1 MLTILQA
8 MQQAATLYD
17 RGRWDQAEQ
26 LCRTILNSQA
36 DHFQALSLLGIIAA
50 QTRRT
55 QEAAD
60 LLRRAVAVK
69 PDDATAA
76 SNYSKVLTELDRF
89 DDALLSY
96 ERLLKLKP
104 DYAEGYNSRGVV
116 LQKLKRPAEALASHE
131 QALKLKPDYA
141 QAYYNRGV
149 VLRALNRPQEALMSY
164 ERALAIRPDY
174 AEGYNNRGVL
184 LQELGRPLEALHSY
198 ERALAIKPDDAE
210 VYSNRANA
218 LQALGRLE
226 DALASYDRALAL
238 NPQYSEAHG
247 NRGNVLREL
256 ERFDEALTSYE
267 RALAIKPDYAEVHNN
282 RGVVLQKLERP
293 EQALRSYERALEI
306 KPNDVEV
313 HGNLGNALVRLRRW
327 QEALDS
333 YGRALEIKP
342 DQRWLHGNW
351 LHARMQLCEWR
362 DLDSHITRLLREV
375 AQAKKAVLPFYAL
388 ALTDSLALQQQAART
403 WVNDSTSV
411 NPLLPPIPKRQR
423 PGKIR
428 LGYYSADYHN
438 HATAY
443 LSAGLFEQHD
453 RSRFELIAFSFGP
466 PQHDDMRRR
475 LTAAFDRFVDVRRR
489 SDQEVAQLSRELQID
504 IAVDL
509 KGFTEDARTG
519 IFSHRAAPVQV
530 GYLGYPGT
538 MAATYIDYLIAD
550 LTLIPP
556 ESRQHYTEKIAYLP
570 HSYQAN
576 DRKRQ
581 IGDRN
586 FTREELG
593 LPPTGFVFCCF
604 NNAYKITP
612 DTFDVW
618 MRIVKRVEGSVLWL
632 LADSET
638 AAVNLRREAEVR
650 GVRGARLVFAPRMPL
665 AEHLARQRAA
675 DLFLDTYPYNAHT
688 TASDALW
695 TGLPVLT
702 RSGESFAARVAASL
716 LRAAGVPELIT
727 TTPEAYETLAR
738 ELAADPRRL
747 AQLTERLRGT
757 RLEVPLFDT
766 ELFTRHLEDA
776 YVQMYERS
784 IRGLSPEH
792 LYVHDDATPR

>member
-8 MQQAATLYD
+8 MQEAGTLYG
-17 RGRWDQAEQ
+17 RGRWAQAEQ
-26 LCRTILNSQA
+26 LCRTILSSQA

-60 LLRRAVAVK
+60 LLRRAVAAK
-69 PDDATAA
+69 PDDAAAA
-76 SNYSKVLTELDRF
+76 SNYSKVLTELNRF
-89 DDALLSY
+89 DDALASY

-104 DYAEGYNSRGVV
+104 DYAAGYNCRGVV
-116 LQKLKRPAEALASHE
+116 LQKLKRPAEALTSYEH
-131 QALKLKPDYA
+131 ALKLKPDYA
-141 QAYYNRGV
+141 EAYYNRGV
-149 VLRALNRPQEALMSY
+149 VLRALNRPEEALTSY

-174 AEGYNNRGVL
+174 AEGYNNRGVV
-184 LQELGRPLEALHSY
+184 LQELGLPLEALQSY

-210 VYSNRANA
+210 VYSNRGNA

-226 DALASYDRALAL
+226 DALASYERALAIK
-238 NPQYSEAHG
+238 PQYPEAHG

-256 ERFDEALTSYE
+256 KRFDEALTSYG
-267 RALAIKPDYAEVHNN
+267 RALAIEPDNAEVHNN
-282 RGVVLQKLERP
+282 RGIVLQELERTA
-293 EQALRSYERALEI
+293 EALKSYERALEI
-306 KPNDVEV
+306 KPNDAEV
-313 HGNLGNALVRLRRW
+313 YGNLGNALVRLRRW
-327 QEALDS
+327 PEALNS

-342 DQRWLHGNW
+342 DQKWLHGNW
-351 LHARMQLCEWR
+351 LHAKMQLCEWR
-362 DLDSHITRLLREV
+362 DLDSHVKRLLGEV
-375 AQAKKAVLPFYAL
+375 EQAQRAVLPFHAL

-403 WVNDSTSV
+403 RVNDSSSL
-411 NPLLPPIPKRQR
+411 NLLLPAIAKRQR
-423 PGKIR
+423 QGKIR

-443 LSAGLFEQHD
+443 LTAGLFEQHD
-453 RSRFELIAFSFGP
+453 RSRFELIAFSFGL

-475 LTAAFDRFVDVRRR
+475 LTAAFDRFVDVRRT
-489 SDQEVAQLSRELQID
+489 SDQEVAQLSRELLID

-509 KGFTEDARTG
+509 KGFTEDARMG

-530 GYLGYPGT
+530 SYLGYPGT
-538 MAATYIDYLIAD
+538 MGATYIDYLIAD

-576 DRKRQ
+576 DRERP

-618 MRIVKRVEGSVLWL
+618 MRIMKRVEGSVLWL
-632 LADSET
+632 LADSERV
-638 AAVNLRREAEVR
+638 AVNLRREAEVR

-695 TGLPVLT
+695 AGLPVLT

-716 LRAAGVPELIT
+716 LRAAGLPELIT
-727 TTPEAYETLAR
+727 TTPEEYEALAT
-738 ELAADPRRL
+738 ELAADPSRLVQLTAKLRRTRL
-747 AQLTERLRGT
+747 A
-757 RLEVPLFDT
+757 VPLFDT

-776 YVQMYERS
+776 YAQMYERS
-784 IRGLSPEH
+784 IRGLNPEH
-792 LYVHDDATPR
+792 LYVHDAAARR